1 MNVCHICS
9 NAATGS
15 IFSLHY
21 ILYYMSTLNHIY
33 VHHPTHM
40 FCYFRGVYRNESRF
54 LIIFEIIDD
63 HVTSVLIY
71 GRHLTC
77 WSIKWVDSSSRARIS
92 KFICK
97 MTLLIKTD
105 SLIRCNNGGL
115 YFYEH
120 VYFYIYRFKFWNVC
134 LSASYT

>member
-1 MNVCHICS
+1 MWMYVTYAVMLQLEAFFLYIIYCIICQPLI
-9 NAATGS
+9 T
-15 IFSLHY
+15 
-21 ILYYMSTLNHIY
+21 YMSTTPLTCFAIL
-33 VHHPTHM
+33 
-40 FCYFRGVYRNESRF
+40 VYRNESRF

-97 MTLLIKTD
+97 MTLLIKAD